1 MLMFRAHPQM
11 GVRDGGDSSM
21 MGSGGDAARDK
32 RKQKA
37 LRILQTDHAQVQP
50 AAGERMQASLFYA
63 TALLRHIILILA
75 SASGG

>member
-1 MLMFRAHPQM
+1 MHPQM
-11 GVRDGGDSSM
+11 GIRDGGDSSM

-50 AAGERMQASLFYA
+50 VRGKGLQVSLYCA
-63 TALLRHIILILA
+63 TALSRHIIFVLV
-75 SASGG
+75 SASGC